1 MSIDTLSV
9 DKRSIP
15 FPITR
20 AAIDQADLHCKDL
33 VGAQAQQVRQN
44 TLAVWV
50 VNEYLSLMNVVT
62 DLTAGDSWSQ
72 LAKLGV
78 DTADLVT
85 DVGRLECRSIVGTVD
100 LEQDNWQ
107 QQSCDVPPETWSDR
121 CGYVFVQL
129 DEANQMAE
137 ILGFLPVVE
146 QEVVALEQLEAFEDL
161 FDHLYALKTAE
172 LAVES
177 GVKTPASSNV
187 LQTAITTAQQVM
199 QGTTVLGQWLQ
210 DQIEEGWQALDSL
223 TGLSPAYAF
232 RTRRQAAI
240 EPSQRDLSQQSSQI
254 TIVRRGKEISF
265 GNWDQAS
272 EVCQVT
278 LVMGVKSLVA
288 DEDNSSLESSSAIE
302 LGLYPVL
309 PQVQLPK
316 GLKVQIVDSEG
327 VVFLPEETI
336 DTEEILEFE
345 FGGMSGEE
353 FSVVLEW
360 KGFVMHE
367 KFVI

>member
-1 MSIDTLSV
+1 MSIDTLTV

-15 FPITR
+15 FPIPR
-20 AAIDQADLHCKDL
+20 AAIIQADLHCKDL
-33 VGAQAQQVRQN
+33 DGTKAQQIRQN

-50 VNEYLSLMNVVT
+50 VNEYLSLMDVAT
-62 DLTAGDSWSQ
+62 DLTAGDSWHL

-85 DVGRLECRSIVGTVD
+85 ASGKLECRSIVGTVD

-107 QQSCDVPPETWSDR
+107 QQSCYVPPEVWSDR

-137 ILGFLPVVE
+137 ILGFLPRVE
-146 QEVVALEQLEAFEDL
+146 QEVVALDQLQVFEDL

-172 LAVES
+172 S
-177 GVKTPASSNV
+177 TVKAPVSQIMIA
-187 LQTAITTAQQVM
+187 AIDKAQQAM
-199 QGTTVLGQWLQ
+199 QGTTVLGRWLQ

-223 TGLSPAYAF
+223 VGLTPAYAF
-232 RTRRQAAI
+232 RTRQATVVSTV
-240 EPSQRDLSQQSSQI
+240 ESQPYSQQSSQI

-278 LVMGVKSLVA
+278 LVMGVKSQVLDQA
-288 DEDNSSLESSSAIE
+288 NTTPSSAIE

-327 VVFLPEETI
+327 NTFLPAETI
-336 DTEEILEFE
+336 DTEELLEFE
-345 FGGMSGEE
+345 FGGMSREE
-353 FSVVLEW
+353 FEVVLEW
-360 KGFVMHE
+360 RGFVMRE

>member
-1 MSIDTLSV
+1 MSIDTLAV

-20 AAIDQADLHCKDL
+20 AAIDQAELHCKNL
-33 VGAQAQQVRQN
+33 AGTQAQQVRQN

-50 VNEYLSLMNVVT
+50 VNEYLSLMAVPT
-62 DLTAGDSWSQ
+62 DLTKGDSWSS

-85 DVGRLECRSIVGTVD
+85 DVGRLECRSIVGPVD

-107 QQSCDVPPETWSDR
+107 QQSCYVPPDAWDDR

-146 QEVVALEQLEAFEDL
+146 QEVVALDQLQVFEDL
-161 FDHLYALKTAE
+161 FDHLYALRTAE
-172 LAVES
+172 SPAE
-177 GVKTPASSNV
+177 TPASSNV

-199 QGTTVLGQWLQ
+199 QGTTVLGRWLQ

-223 TGLSPAYAF
+223 TGLTPAYAF
-232 RTRRQAAI
+232 RNRQATI
-240 EPSQRDLSQQSSQI
+240 EPSQQSSQI

-278 LVMGVKSLVA
+278 LVMGVKSLLAGEGTA
-288 DEDNSSLESSSAIE
+288 DEASSAIE

-316 GLKVQIVDSEG
+316 GLKVQIVDRDG
-327 VVFLPEETI
+327 TVFLPAETI
-336 DTEEILEFE
+336 DTEELLEFE
-345 FGGMSGEE
+345 FGGVSGEE
-353 FSVVLEW
+353 FAVVLEW
-360 KGFVMHE
+360 KGFVMRE
-367 KFVI
+367 TFVI